1 MSEKLFMK
9 GNEAL
14 AEGAVRAGCRFF
26 AGYPITPQNE
36 VPEYMSWRLPEVGGT
51 FIQAESEVA
60 AINMLFGASSVGARV
75 MTSSSSPGISLKQ
88 EGISYCASA
97 ELPIFY
103 SNIVRGGPG
112 LGNIAPSQGD
122 YFQATRGG
130 GHGDYRV
137 FVMAPKSVSE
147 MANFPR
153 ICYEVAFKYR
163 MPTMILAD
171 GILGQMME
179 PLEFSFEPIDPKSIP
194 LPDWALR
201 GAVNGRRRRIN
212 SYDLRPGEM
221 EKWNFRLEKK
231 YNQVTADE
239 VRYEEIQTA
248 DADIILAAYGT
259 AARICESAL
268 MLGRREG
275 LKIGLV
281 RPITVWPFPFQVF
294 KNLAGR
300 VKKFLVVEMSLGQ
313 FVEDV
318 QLAINGKA
326 EIHLHKRP
334 AGAIP
339 TGEEVLEIT
348 RKVLSGDDFKLYV
361 RP

>member
-1 MSEKLFMK
+1 
-9 GNEAL
+9 
-14 AEGAVRAGCRFF
+14 VRAGCRFF

-60 AINMLFGASSVGARV
+60 AINMLFGASAVGTRT

-112 LGNIAPSQGD
+112 LGNIAPAQGD

-137 FVMAPKSVSE
+137 FAMAPRSVSE

-153 ICYEVAFKYR
+153 VCYEIAFKYR
-163 MPTMILAD
+163 IPTMILAD

-179 PLEFSFEPIDPKSIP
+179 PLEFNFEPIDPNTLP
-194 LPDWALR
+194 LPEWALR
-201 GAVNGRRRRIN
+201 GTNGGERRVIK
-212 SYDLRPGEM
+212 SYDLKPGGM
-221 EKWNFRLEKK
+221 ETWNFRLEAK
-231 YNQVTADE
+231 YREIMEKE
-239 VRYEEIQTA
+239 VRYEAIQVE
-248 DADIILAAYGT
+248 DAEIILTGYGT
-259 AARICESAL
+259 AARISETAM

-281 RPITVWPFPFQVF
+281 RPITVWPFPSQVF
-294 KNLAGR
+294 KDLAR
-300 VKKFLVVEMSLGQ
+300 RIKKFLVVEMSLGQ

-334 AGAIP
+334 AGGIP
-339 TGEEVLEIT
+339 TGEEVLSVT
-348 RKVLSGDDFKLYV
+348 KKVMAGDMSKIWS